1 MYVWIYESNRFQKK
15 AGHESTKHH
24 NNFNWISIYFR
35 SNDMEMVSF
44 ESTPSMS
51 SYLVAI
57 FVGEFVSNKN
67 NSFITVYSH
76 KNNINRTEYVRIEAL
91 KHLQALEEY
100 TGIKYMLP
108 KLDMLAIPNDFFV
121 GMENWGITIYEWA
134 IDEEQ

>member
-1 MYVWIYESNRFQKK
+1 
-15 AGHESTKHH
+15 
-24 NNFNWISIYFR
+24 
-35 SNDMEMVSF
+35 MVSF
-44 ESTPSMS
+44 ESTPLMS

-108 KLDMLAIPNDFFV
+108 KLDMLAIPNDFFI
-121 GMENWGITIYEWA
+121 GMENWGITIYE
-134 IDEEQ
+134 